1 MKIKN
6 RNKINTLM
14 RGILKYLG
22 YSHLSSVKHKTT
34 PHSVKM
40 LLLMLLEIYLPAT
53 ENTNKCF
60 KND

>member
-1 MKIKN
+1 M
-6 RNKINTLM
+6 M